1 MTWRVWLRFF
11 FVVWQIKAKRV
22 NSLYLSDADA
32 GNNSQLSYSLVSGD
46 KSAFSIDS
54 KTGIILS
61 SLLFD
66 RESKDYYS
74 LTVRATD
81 HGISPL
87 SESTTVV
94 VTILDV
100 NDNKPDIN
108 NLPQKISVSEGKP
121 PGSVVFVLKANDKD
135 QGKKK
140 TDDKSGWKRINSPP
154 LLIYFSPIN
163 MSQWP
168 RIFRF
173 YLSDWSQ
180 LSPFINNWF
189 ILRILIGQKAMV
201 PLNLRLH
208 HSTSR
213 VVWWTYS
220 KN

>member
-1 MTWRVWLRFF
+1 MRYFE
-11 FVVWQIKAKRV
+11 VWQIKVKRV

-54 KTGIILS
+54 KTGIILN

-66 RESKDYYS
+66 RESKDSYS

-108 NLPQKISVSEGKP
+108 NLPQKISVSEGKV

-135 QGKKK
+135 QGKK
-140 TDDKSGWKRINSPP
+140 TYDKNGGERIISP
-154 LLIYFSPIN
+154 LY
-163 MSQWP
+163 
-168 RIFRF
+168 
-173 YLSDWSQ
+173 
-180 LSPFINNWF
+180 
-189 ILRILIGQKAMV
+189 
-201 PLNLRLH
+201 
-208 HSTSR
+208 
-213 VVWWTYS
+213 
-220 KN
+220 

>member
-1 MTWRVWLRFF
+1 MKGLVAVF

-22 NSLYLSDADA
+22 DSLYLSDADA
-32 GNNSQLSYSLVSGD
+32 ANNSQLSYSLVSGD

-66 RESKDYYS
+66 RESKDSYS

-163 MSQWP
+163 MSQ
-168 RIFRF
+168 
-173 YLSDWSQ
+173 
-180 LSPFINNWF
+180 
-189 ILRILIGQKAMV
+189 
-201 PLNLRLH
+201 
-208 HSTSR
+208 
-213 VVWWTYS
+213 
-220 KN
+220 